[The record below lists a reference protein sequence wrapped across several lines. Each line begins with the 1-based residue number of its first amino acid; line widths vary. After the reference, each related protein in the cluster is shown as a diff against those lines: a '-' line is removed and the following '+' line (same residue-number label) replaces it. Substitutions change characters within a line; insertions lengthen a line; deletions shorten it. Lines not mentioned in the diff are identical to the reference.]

1 MGPTV
6 STVAGKIS
14 GFTEDNGT
22 ICFRGIPYGA
32 PTDGPNRFL
41 PPQPV
46 TSWTGVRECIDWGE
60 RCKQGAMQLGR
71 TSSGGPEKNKT
82 DEADARERMRVL
94 IETTGGGDI
103 GPMGEDC
110 LNLNV
115 WTPGLD
121 DAKRP
126 VMVWFHGG
134 GFANGSANNPMYFGD
149 HLARRGDVVVVTV
162 NHRLGV
168 LGYLHLDDV
177 GGEAFAGS
185 GTAGVLDL
193 VRALEWVRDN
203 IAGLGGDP
211 GKVMIFGQS
220 GGGAKVSTVL
230 AMPSAQGLVHRAA
243 IQSGPGLRSVTAEQ
257 GDAVARALL
266 HELDIPLTDV
276 ARIQEVPVRALAGAQ
291 RAALRAAGVGGMGLA
306 PVLDGDTLPTH
317 PFDPVASPTQRD
329 VPILVGCTPDELTFF
344 QAFDPRFGHLSME
357 EVRPGLEAAWG
368 ERTDERIALLER
380 VRPYA
385 TPSFLSA
392 WSGSTGF
399 FTGSFAIAQRKASAG
414 GAAAFA
420 YLLSWKTSLL
430 GGILGAPHNLCIPLV
445 FDNNERA
452 PYCGDGPDGRRL
464 IDEFCDAWIA
474 FARTGDPSHAGI
486 PSWPAYDTEDRSV
499 MVFDRPTRVESDP
512 EGALREE
519 FAGDTLGI

>member
-6 STVAGKIS
+6 NTVAGTVT

-22 ICFRGIPYGA
+22 LCFRGIPYGA
-32 PTDGPNRFL
+32 PTGGPNRFL
-41 PPQPV
+41 PPKPV
-46 TSWTGVRECIDWGE
+46 APWSGIRECTEWGE
-60 RCKQGAMQLGR
+60 RCKQGVMALGR
-71 TSSGGPEKNKT
+71 VSSSGGVAST
-82 DEADARERMRVL
+82 SDGLAARERMRFL

-115 WTPGLD
+115 WTPGLGD
-121 DAKRP
+121 TKRP

-168 LGYLHLDDV
+168 LGYLHLDEV
-177 GGEAFAGS
+177 GGEDFAGS

-193 VRALEWVRDN
+193 VQALEWVRDN
-203 IAGLGGDP
+203 VAGFGGDP
-211 GKVMIFGQS
+211 GNVMIFGQS

-230 AMPSAQGLVHRAA
+230 AMPRARGLVHRAA

-257 GDAVARALL
+257 GDAVARVLL
-266 HELDIPLTDV
+266 HELSIPLTDV
-276 ARIQEVPVRALAGAQ
+276 VRIQEVPVRALADAQ
-291 RAALRAAGVGGMGLA
+291 RAALRAAGVTGMGLA
-306 PVLDGDTLPTH
+306 PALDGNTLPTH
-317 PFDPVASPTQRD
+317 PFDPVPSPTQHD
-329 VPILVGCTPDELTFF
+329 VPVLVGCTPDEFTFF
-344 QAFDPRFGHLSME
+344 QAFDPRFGRLSMD

-368 ERTDERIALLER
+368 ARTDERIALLEQ

-392 WSGSTGF
+392 WSASMSF
-399 FTGSFAIAQRKASAG
+399 FTGSFAIAERKASAG
-414 GAAAFA
+414 GAPAYA

-445 FDNNERA
+445 FDNNDRA
-452 PYCGDGPDGRRL
+452 PYCGDGIDGGRL
-464 IDEFCDAWIA
+464 VDEFCDAWIA
-474 FARTGDPSHAGI
+474 FARTGDPSHSGI
-486 PSWPAYDTEDRSV
+486 STWPPYDAEDRSV

-512 EGALREE
+512 EGELREA